1 MKTIKD
7 LDIVAL
13 TEDLEA
19 THFETKQIIKL
30 YKGQVW
36 TVVMEFDGSA
46 FEVEFSHQDCTTY
59 AMETIPATKLMLLH
73 YELVESVGAVPRW
86 ILPRIIF
93 INSPLD
99 IDTNNLGSL

>member
-1 MKTIKD
+1 MKKIQE

-19 THFETKQIIKL
+19 THFETKESIKL
-30 YKGQVW
+30 SKGQVG

-46 FEVEFSHQDCTTY
+46 FEVEFSHQDGTTY

-73 YELVESVGAVPRW
+73 YELVEPVGFKV
-86 ILPRIIF
+86 
-93 INSPLD
+93 
-99 IDTNNLGSL
+99 

>member
-1 MKTIKD
+1 MKKIKD

-30 YKGQVW
+30 YKGQVG

-46 FEVEFSHQDCTTY
+46 FEVEFSHQDGTTY
-59 AMETIPATKLMLLH
+59 AMETILATKLMLLH
-73 YELVESVGAVPRW
+73 YELVESVGAVSR
-86 ILPRIIF
+86 
-93 INSPLD
+93 
-99 IDTNNLGSL
+99 

>member
-1 MKTIKD
+1 MEIIKD

-19 THFETKQIIKL
+19 THFETKQMIKL
-30 YKGQVW
+30 FKGQVG

-46 FEVEFSHQDCTTY
+46 FEVEFSRQDGTTY

-73 YELVESVGAVPRW
+73 YELLGAVHR
-86 ILPRIIF
+86 
-93 INSPLD
+93 
-99 IDTNNLGSL
+99 